1 MNKPEAPPNIIVRN
15 GGVGRGC
22 AVLLLILTATLS
34 IAAASVRRPSWEDT
48 DNDGRSTRQQ
58 ILEWTCQ
65 VELGPRGGIIEAKCL
80 DGYGGEAIETKR
92 VSEDIEINHLY
103 PWSVAAQRGAF
114 ADRKLAREAFYGDMD
129 NLVVTSAKTNND
141 KRDKMPRE
149 WCPPSPLGRKS
160 AAARIRR
167 VVDRHGLPL
176 LTAEELAVKA
186 WEAGE
191 CGIPGQP

>member
-1 MNKPEAPPNIIVRN
+1 MISIPT
-15 GGVGRGC
+15 RGLVL
-22 AVLLLILTATLS
+22 AALALLLI
-34 IAAASVRRPSWEDT
+34 AASVRRPSWEDT
-48 DNDGRSTRQQ
+48 DNDGRNTRQQ

-65 VELGPRGGIIEAKCL
+65 VALGPRGGILEARCL
-80 DGYGGEAIETKR
+80 DGYSGELIETKR
-92 VSEDIEINHLY
+92 VSEDIEIDHLY

-114 ADRKLAREAFYGDMD
+114 ADRKLAREAFYGDLD
-129 NLVVTSAKTNND
+129 NLVVTSSKANAK
-141 KRDKMPRE
+141 KSDKMPGE
-149 WCPPSPLGRKS
+149 WCPPSVLGRKS

-176 LTAEELAVKA
+176 LPAESAAVEA